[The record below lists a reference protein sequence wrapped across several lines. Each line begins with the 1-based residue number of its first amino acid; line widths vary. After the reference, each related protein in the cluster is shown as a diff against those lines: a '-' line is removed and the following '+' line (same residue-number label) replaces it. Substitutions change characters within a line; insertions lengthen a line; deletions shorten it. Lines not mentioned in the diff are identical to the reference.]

1 MATSDFSNIGL
12 VNFMVYGAFCIM
24 FMIFVLSSKS
34 FSSPILLFV
43 ILSYVLQ
50 VALNTAASSNKLV
63 CDKTSPSSAIFFTLV
78 PWIFILGVGNAALYY
93 FPGWLRVFANS
104 FGMWFAYHLKE
115 EDFTSLEGDLRNS
128 SSNDEEYIQLYRK
141 LVLNPKSIINEVD
154 FVGKTDKQ
162 IIEIYKQLEKINPT
176 IFGKLFETDPDP
188 TKSVTFIESKKNKE
202 GLELSP
208 EVKISKRAD
217 NIINTIKKKNK
228 IGFLIWN
235 ILLGTIA
242 SMISTNSLINAGC
255 KINIL

>member
-12 VNFMVYGAFCIM
+12 INFMVYGSFCIL
-24 FMIFVLSSKS
+24 FMIFVLYSESV
-34 FSSPILLFV
+34 SSPILMFV

-63 CDKTSPSSAIFFTLV
+63 CDKTDPGSAIFFTLV

-115 EDFTSLEGDLRNS
+115 EDFTSLESDLRNS
-128 SSNDEEYIQLYRK
+128 SSTNEEFIQLYRK

-154 FVGKTDKQ
+154 FVGKTDSQ
-162 IIEIYKQLEKINPT
+162 IIQIYKQLEQINPT
-176 IFGKLFETDPDP
+176 IFGKLTETDPDP
-188 TKSVTFIESKKNKE
+188 TKSVVFIQSKKDKE
-202 GLELSP
+202 GTEISP
-208 EVKISKRAD
+208 QVKISKRAD
-217 NIINTIKKKNK
+217 NIIKTIKKKNK
-228 IGFLIWN
+228 VGFLIWN

-255 KINIL
+255 KINLL